1 MNNTLLELMQIGSK
15 KNYEFKL
22 KIVEEEHNLVNVD
35 SDNKIIYVE
44 IGLPESKDLPI
55 IIEDAITKVV

>member
-22 KIVEEEHNLVNVD
+22 KIVEENHNLVSVD
-35 SDNKIIYVE
+35 VDNKTIFVE
-44 IGLPESKDLPI
+44 IGLPESEDLPK